1 MFLIA
6 WCLVRSGTF
15 DHAVAQEGKV
25 PEVIR
30 LPRQTGGA
38 LPEGRARPQVSPRN
52 TVNIQE
58 VLAELWHRRRAYLE
72 KNDLAAARKQ
82 VDLMRDVVRREG
94 ILSAEDMAGAF
105 LAEGNRALEGGN
117 RTRALESFHLASEF
131 FPEEPAAYFGVAR
144 TLWSQEKDLAG
155 AFSALGQGVR
165 ATLKNPVARSAKLG
179 NLLLVLMLG
188 SAAAAALWCILSALR
203 TARMSQHD
211 LYERRARGLSPA
223 AAQVVAWALWLLP
236 ALLWLSGWW
245 LLVYWLAL
253 ALPYQKRSE
262 RSLSAL
268 ACLCFLLALPVLGWI
283 THQSAVTT
291 DPSVRFLLETARG
304 GVDPE
309 RIPVLEK
316 MASSHPSEPFY
327 EFLLAQSYAATG
339 SLEASLQ
346 EYRQVQ
352 SLDPKH
358 AKAWINSGNL
368 FYSRDQFPNAA
379 QEYSKAIEADP
390 TSALAQ
396 YNLSLALQGSLRL
409 EEADAA
415 FRKAREL
422 DNSLI
427 TSVLASEGGENRREP
442 LEARYSG
449 SEVLELLQKS
459 RRSGMGSD
467 GLRAWLAPLTLAG
480 GMGLLACFVVP
491 WMAPRWGF
499 GRAQRCRKCGQPF
512 CRRCQVG
519 MKREEGYCTACRHLF
534 VLRDPVA
541 PKSRDERE
549 RAVASHERWEWIS
562 RRLISLIL
570 PGAGQIRGGR
580 TFLGVLLLWVAC
592 VALAALLLTGR
603 MLAYPGIPVL
613 NSQSL
618 LRAASITF
626 VAGVWLAANTLS
638 FQKRT

>member
-1 MFLIA
+1 M
-6 WCLVRSGTF
+6 SGPSG
-15 DHAVAQEGKV
+15 HATAQDGQA
-25 PEVIR
+25 PQVIR
-30 LPRQTGGA
+30 LPQTSGSA
-38 LPEGRARPQVSPRN
+38 LPGAEAKRQQGSVRN
-52 TVNIQE
+52 AVNIQE
-58 VLAELWHRRRAYLE
+58 VLADLWQRRRALLE
-72 KNDLAAARKQ
+72 KNDMAAARRQ

-131 FPEEPAAYFGVAR
+131 SPEEPAAYFGVAR
-144 TLWSQEKDLAG
+144 TLWSQERDLAG
-155 AFSALGQGVR
+155 AFSSILHGVR
-165 ATLKNPVARSAKLG
+165 ATLKNPVARSAKVG
-179 NLLLVLMLG
+179 NLLLVLVLG
-188 SAAAAALWCILSALR
+188 SCAASALWCILSALR
-203 TARMSQHD
+203 TARVSQHD
-211 LYERRARGLSPA
+211 LYERRALGLSPG
-223 AAQVVAWALWLLP
+223 AAQTAAWALWLLP
-236 ALLWLSGWW
+236 ALLWLSGTW

-253 ALPYQKRSE
+253 ALPYQKRFE
-262 RSLSAL
+262 RLLSAL
-268 ACLCFLLALPVLGWI
+268 ACLSFLLALPAVGWI

-309 RIPVLEK
+309 RIPVLER
-316 MASSHPSEPFY
+316 MATSHTSEPLY
-327 EFLLAQSYAATG
+327 HFLLAQTYAATG

-352 SLDPKH
+352 SLDPN
-358 AKAWINSGNL
+358 AARAWINSGNL
-368 FYSRDQFPNAA
+368 FFSRDQFSQAI
-379 QEYSKAIEADP
+379 QEYSKAVQSDP
-390 TSALAQ
+390 ASALAQ

-415 FRKAREL
+415 FQKAREL

-427 TSVLASEGGENRREP
+427 TSVLASEGGESRREP
-442 LEARYSG
+442 LEARYTG
-449 SEVLELLQKS
+449 GELLELLQAS
-459 RRSGMGSD
+459 ARGNEVSD
-467 GLRAWLAPLTLAG
+467 GVRAWLTPLSLAG
-480 GMGLLACFVVP
+480 GMGLLACLVVP

-534 VLRDPVA
+534 VLKDPVA
-541 PKSRDERE
+541 PKSREERE

-580 TFLGVLLLWVAC
+580 TFFGVLLLWVAC
-592 VALAALLLTGR
+592 VAVAALLLTGK

-618 LRAASITF
+618 LRAVSVTLVAS
-626 VAGVWLAANTLS
+626 AWLAANTLS
-638 FQKRT
+638 FEKRG

>member
-1 MFLIA
+1 MLLGAWLLILA
-6 WCLVRSGTF
+6 GASRPALAQSGR
-15 DHAVAQEGKV
+15 A

-30 LPRQTGGA
+30 LPQEAGSAQPGLEA
-38 LPEGRARPQVSPRN
+38 RAPVSPRSA
-52 TVNIQE
+52 VNIQE
-58 VLAELWHRRRAYLE
+58 VLAELWQRRRAYLE

-105 LAEGNRALEGGN
+105 LSEGNRALEGGN

-131 FPEEPAAYFGVAR
+131 FPDEPAAYFGVAR
-144 TLWSQEKDLAG
+144 TLWSQERDLGG
-155 AFSALGQGVR
+155 AFSAVLQGVR
-165 ATLKNPVARSAKLG
+165 ATLKNPVARSARVG
-179 NLLLVLMLG
+179 NLLIVLMLG
-188 SAAAAALWCILSALR
+188 SAAAAALWCVLSALR
-203 TARMSQHD
+203 TARLSQHD
-211 LYERRARGLSPA
+211 LYEKRARGLSPP
-223 AAQVVAWALWLLP
+223 AAQVAAWALWLLP

-245 LLVYWLAL
+245 LLVYWLTL

-291 DPSVRFLLETARG
+291 DPAVRFLLETARG

-309 RIPVLEK
+309 RISVLER
-316 MASSHPSEPFY
+316 MSTSHPAEPLY
-327 EFLLAQSYAATG
+327 HFLLAQTYAATG

-352 SLDPKH
+352 DLNPNL

-368 FYSRDQFPNAA
+368 FYSRDQFSQAA
-379 QEYSKAIEADP
+379 QEYSKAVQSDS
-390 TSALAQ
+390 TSAIAQ

-415 FRKAREL
+415 FQKAREL

-427 TSVLASEGGENRREP
+427 TSVLASEGGDSRREP
-442 LEARYSG
+442 MEARYSG
-449 SEVLELLQKS
+449 SEILELMKKS
-459 RRSGMGSD
+459 GRGGEGSD
-467 GLRAWLAPLTLAG
+467 AFRAWFTPLSLAG
-480 GMGLLACFVVP
+480 GMGFLACLVVP

-499 GRAQRCRKCGQPF
+499 GRAQRCGKCGQPF

-534 VLRDPVA
+534 VLKDPVA
-541 PKSRDERE
+541 PKSRVERE

-580 TFLGVLLLWVAC
+580 TMLGVLLLWVAC
-592 VALAALLLTGR
+592 VAVAALLLTGR

-613 NSQSL
+613 NSQSM
-618 LRAASITF
+618 LRAVSVTLVAS
-626 VAGVWLAANTLS
+626 AWLAANTLS
-638 FQKRT
+638 FQKRV

>member
-1 MFLIA
+1 
-6 WCLVRSGTF
+6 
-15 DHAVAQEGKV
+15 
-25 PEVIR
+25 
-30 LPRQTGGA
+30 
-38 LPEGRARPQVSPRN
+38 
-52 TVNIQE
+52 
-58 VLAELWHRRRAYLE
+58 
-72 KNDLAAARKQ
+72 
-82 VDLMRDVVRREG
+82 
-94 ILSAEDMAGAF
+94 
-105 LAEGNRALEGGN
+105 N

-155 AFSALGQGVR
+155 SCSALLHGVR

-188 SAAAAALWCILSALR
+188 SVAAAALWCILSALR
-203 TARMSQHD
+203 TARLSQHD

-223 AAQVVAWALWLLP
+223 AAQIAAWALWLLP

-253 ALPYQKRSE
+253 ALPYQRRSE
-262 RSLSAL
+262 RALSAL
-268 ACLCFLLALPVLGWI
+268 ACLSFLVALPVLGWI

-291 DPSVRFLLETARG
+291 DPAVRFLLETARG

-309 RIPVLEK
+309 RIPVLEQ
-316 MASSHPSEPFY
+316 MANSHPKEAFY
-327 EFLLAQSYAATG
+327 HFLLAQTYAATG

-352 SLDPKH
+352 SLEPNH

-368 FYSRDQFPNAA
+368 FFSRDQYSQAA
-379 QEYSKAIEADP
+379 QEYSKAVESDSS
-390 TSALAQ
+390 SAPAH

-415 FRKAREL
+415 FQKAREL
-422 DNSLI
+422 DNPLI
-427 TSVLASEGGENRREP
+427 TSVLASEGGEIRREP
-442 LEARYSG
+442 LEARYTG
-449 SEVLELLQKS
+449 AEVLELLRKS
-459 RRSGMGSD
+459 RRSGSGSD
-467 GLRAWLAPLTLAG
+467 GLRAWFAPLSLAG
-480 GMGLLACFVVP
+480 GMGFLACLVIP
-491 WMAPRWGF
+491 WMAPGWGF

-541 PKSRDERE
+541 PRSREERE

-592 VALAALLLTGR
+592 VALATLLLTGR

-613 NSQSL
+613 NSQSIM
-618 LRAASITF
+618 RAISVTF
-626 VAGVWLAANTLS
+626 VAGVWLAANTMS

>member
-1 MFLIA
+1 M
-6 WCLVRSGTF
+6 
-15 DHAVAQEGKV
+15 AQEAKV

-30 LPRQTGGA
+30 LPQQTGGA
-38 LPEGRARPQVSPRN
+38 LPEGRAPAKVSPRN

-58 VLAELWHRRRAYLE
+58 VLADLWHRRRAYLE
-72 KNDLAAARKQ
+72 KNDLAAARRQ

-94 ILSAEDMAGAF
+94 MLSAEDMAGAF

-144 TLWSQEKDLAG
+144 TLWSQEKDLGG
-155 AFSALGQGVR
+155 AFSALSHGVR

-179 NLLLVLMLG
+179 NLLLVLILG
-188 SAAAAALWCILSALR
+188 SATAAALWCILSALR

-223 AAQVVAWALWLLP
+223 AAQVAAWALWLLP

-268 ACLCFLLALPVLGWI
+268 ACLSFLLALPVLGWI

-309 RIPVLEK
+309 RIPALEK
-316 MASSHPSEPFY
+316 MASSHASEPFY
-327 EFLLAQSYAATG
+327 QFLLAQTYAATG

-368 FYSRDQFPNAA
+368 FYSRDQFAQAA

-390 TSALAQ
+390 TSAIAQ

-427 TSVLASEGGENRREP
+427 TSVLASEGGESRREP

-449 SEVLELLQKS
+449 SEALELLQKS
-459 RRSGMGSD
+459 RRSGMGSH
-467 GLRAWLAPLTLAG
+467 GFRAWLAPLSLAG
-480 GMGLLACFVVP
+480 GMGLLACLVVP

-499 GRAQRCRKCGQPF
+499 GRAQRCGKCGQPF

-534 VLRDPVA
+534 VLKDPVA
-541 PKSRDERE
+541 PKSREERE

-580 TFLGVLLLWVAC
+580 TLLGAVLLWVAC
-592 VALAALLLTGR
+592 VAGAALLLTGR

-618 LRAASITF
+618 LRAASVTF

>member
-1 MFLIA
+1 LWFLAQA
-6 WCLVRSGTF
+6 WSSG
-15 DHAVAQEGKV
+15 HALAQTANP
-25 PEVIR
+25 PEVIH
-30 LPRQTGGA
+30 LPQQTGSAGS
-38 LPEGRARPQVSPRN
+38 GTVARVQPSPRSA
-52 TVNIQE
+52 VNIQE
-58 VLAELWHRRRAYLE
+58 VLAELWQRRRAYLE

-105 LAEGNRALEGGN
+105 LSEGNRALEGGN

-131 FPEEPAAYFGVAR
+131 YPEEPAAYFGVAR
-144 TLWSQEKDLAG
+144 TLWSQERDLTG
-155 AFSALGQGVR
+155 ALSALVHAVR
-165 ATLKNPVARSAKLG
+165 ATLKNPVARSARIG

-188 SAAAAALWCILSALR
+188 SATAATLWCILSALR
-203 TARMSQHD
+203 TARLSQHD

-223 AAQVVAWALWLLP
+223 AAQIAAWALWLLP

-253 ALPYQKRSE
+253 SLPYQKRTE
-262 RSLSAL
+262 RALSAL
-268 ACLCFLLALPVLGWI
+268 ACSCFLVALPVLGWV
-283 THQSAVTT
+283 THQSSVTT

-309 RIPVLEK
+309 RIPVLEQ
-316 MASSHPSEPFY
+316 MASSHPSEPLFH
-327 EFLLAQSYAATG
+327 FLLAQTYAATG

-352 SLDPKH
+352 SLQPNH

-368 FYSRDQFPNAA
+368 FYSRDQFSQAA
-379 QEYSKAIEADP
+379 QEYDKAVQSDP

-396 YNLSLALQGSLRL
+396 YDLSLALQGSLRL

-415 FRKAREL
+415 FQKARDL

-427 TSVLASEGGENRREP
+427 TSVLASEGGESRREP

-449 SEVLELLQKS
+449 SEILEQLQKS
-459 RRSGMGSD
+459 GSRGREGD
-467 GLRAWLAPLTLAG
+467 RVGAWITPLSLAG
-480 GMGLLACFVVP
+480 GAGLFACLVIP

-499 GRAQRCRKCGQPF
+499 GRAQRCLKCGQPF

-534 VLRDPVA
+534 VLKDPVA
-541 PKSRDERE
+541 PKSREERE
-549 RAVASHERWEWIS
+549 RVVASHERWEWIS

-580 TFLGVLLLWVAC
+580 TLLGVFLLWVAC
-592 VALAALLLTGR
+592 IAVAALLLTGR

-613 NSQSL
+613 NSQSM
-618 LRAASITF
+618 LRVVSVTF
-626 VAGVWLAANTLS
+626 VAGAWLAANTLS